1 MIIRPLIAVVL
12 TAFVCACAAPERKE
26 PGLMQSAPKPVPP
39 AQTQSWM
46 QSRDYNVEGP
56 VPGMEESRKVN
67 EQDCTKPIDLS
78 AGNLRCK

>member
-1 MIIRPLIAVVL
+1 MTIRPLSVIVV
-12 TAFVCACAAPERKE
+12 TAFVCACAAPERKD
-26 PGLMQSAPKPVPP
+26 PGLMQTAPKPVPP

-46 QSRDYNVEGP
+46 QSRDYAVEGP

-67 EQDCTKPIDLS
+67 EQDCTQPIDLT

>member
-12 TAFVCACAAPERKE
+12 TAFVCACTGPERKD
-26 PGLMQSAPKPVPP
+26 PGFMQSAPKPVPP

-56 VPGMEESRKVN
+56 VPGMDDSRKVN
-67 EQDCTKPIDLS
+67 EQDCTKPIDLT